1 MAPEYATVKS
11 YDSQADMFSL
21 GMLIYCL
28 YNHGK
33 TFYHCNDNYSTF
45 VKMSDDLKSLNTTK
59 LSVLPMEVREHV
71 KMLLSVRPELRPDAG
86 QFSKVLYKKK
96 TMFIKLIDRIGVFRS
111 HFSKML
117 EQKLWNILI
126 HYFKSIIFKDQ
137 CSTKVFLKFLIN
149 YQW

>member
-96 TMFIKLIDRIGVFRS
+96 
-111 HFSKML
+111 
-117 EQKLWNILI
+117 
-126 HYFKSIIFKDQ
+126 Q
-137 CSTKVFLKFLIN
+137 CSSNSSIELVFLGPIFRRCWNKNFGISRFIISSR
-149 YQW
+149 